1 MIYLDDLKVYGVNTL
16 CMLILKIQN
25 VNANLQAILLMMTI
39 MYTVARTVTE
49 IQKYNNN
56 KKDKNNKPNEEG

>member
-56 KKDKNNKPNEEG
+56 KKDKNNKLNDEG